1 MANPRLESY
10 PSLKGA
16 GATYRMTPDDIHDY
30 PYQLRN
36 AESRLGR
43 DAKVRPQDRKLIQ
56 AFMRQVKAQGVS
68 VGRQAKY
75 VNTLTTVAH
84 HMRVPFRRAKRRDI
98 EDLMTRLADH
108 EFTKRNW
115 DGTESRR
122 HYSAETMADFKIM
135 VKRFMKF
142 VRYGDT
148 DKDTPYPEE
157 VRWLRK
163 TIKASEKQEPLF
175 FTDEE
180 VHALIKAASTTRD
193 KALISVAAEL
203 GVRVSEL
210 LLLKVGDVQ
219 FDDAGALVHIRKGK
233 TGARTLRLI
242 ASVDHL
248 ARYLETHRFRSDPNA
263 PLWLTL
269 SLNHLDEPLSW
280 KACAAMLK
288 DVARKAA
295 IQKPRVHMYMFRHG
309 SATRNAKFLTD
320 SELRLMYGWSMSS
333 RTPATYIHLSGG
345 DLDRKYQAVYSGG
358 PVEPPKPEFA
368 PVICPRCKEKAPP
381 GMTYCPKCATPLDRS
396 ERAKMAI
403 QEESTRREVT
413 ELRGLLEKYLHD
425 PGAKDGS
432 AAGVLPTDRP
442 EGERDSNQRG
452 VN

>member
-1 MANPRLESY
+1 
-10 PSLKGA
+10 
-16 GATYRMTPDDIHDY
+16 MTPDDIHDY
-30 PYQLRN
+30 TYEVRN
-36 AESRLGR
+36 AESRLER
-43 DAKVRPQDRKLIQ
+43 DTRIRLQDKKLIQ
-56 AFMRQVKAQGVS
+56 AFMKHIKAQGVS
-68 VGRQAKY
+68 LGQQAKY
-75 VNTLTTVAH
+75 VNTLLAVSH
-84 HMRVPFRRAKRRDI
+84 HMRVPYRRAKRRDI

-108 EFTKRNW
+108 EIVVRNK
-115 DGTESRR
+115 DGTETRR
-122 HYSAETMADFKIM
+122 HYSAETMADFKMI

-180 VHALIKAASTTRD
+180 VYALIKTADTTRD

-203 GVRVSEL
+203 GARVSEL
-210 LLLKVGDVQ
+210 LLLRMGDVQ

-248 ARYLETHRFRSDPNA
+248 SRYIETHRFRNDPNA

-269 SLNHLDEPLSW
+269 SPNHLDEPFGW
-280 KACAAMLK
+280 KACSAMIK
-288 DVARKAA
+288 DVAKKAA

-345 DLDRKYQAVYSGG
+345 DLDRKYQSVYSGR

-368 PVICPRCKEKAPP
+368 PVFCPRCKEKASP
-381 GMTYCPKCATPLDRS
+381 GMMYCPKCATPLDRE
-396 ERAKMAI
+396 ERAKITI
-403 QEESTRREVT
+403 QEESTKREVS
-413 ELRGLLEKYLHD
+413 ELRGLLEKYLH
-425 PGAKDGS
+425 GFAKDNS
-432 AAGVLPTDRP
+432 GVDASDF
-442 EGERDSNQRG
+442 ESQEERKDDSRRG
-452 VN
+452 PP

>member
-1 MANPRLESY
+1 
-10 PSLKGA
+10 
-16 GATYRMTPDDIHDY
+16 MTPDDIHDY
-30 PYQLRN
+30 LYQLRN
-36 AESRLGR
+36 AESRLER
-43 DAKVRPQDRKLIQ
+43 DSRVRPQDKKLIR
-56 AFMRQVKAQGVS
+56 AFMKQVKAQGVS
-68 VGRQAKY
+68 LGRQAKY
-75 VNTLTTVAH
+75 VNTLMTVSH
-84 HMRVPFRRAKRRDI
+84 HMRVTYRRAKRRDI

-108 EFTKRNW
+108 EFTVRNW
-115 DGTESRR
+115 DGTESQR

-180 VHALIKAASTTRD
+180 VRELIKAADTYRD
-193 KALISVAAEL
+193 KAIISVAAEL
-203 GVRVSEL
+203 GARVSEL
-210 LLLKVGDVQ
+210 LLLRVGDVQ
-219 FDDAGALVHIRKGK
+219 FDDAGAIVHIRRGK

-248 ARYLETHRFRSDPNA
+248 ARYLETHRFRTDPNA

-269 SLNHLDEPLSW
+269 SPNHLDEPFGW
-280 KACAAMLK
+280 KACSAMIK
-288 DVARKAA
+288 DVAKKAA
-295 IQKPRVHMYMFRHG
+295 IKKPRVHMYMFRHE

-345 DLDRKYQAVYSGG
+345 DLDRKYQAVYSGR

-368 PVICPRCKEKAPP
+368 PVICPRCKEKASP
-381 GMTYCPKCATPLDRS
+381 GMMYCPKCATPLDLG
-396 ERAKMAI
+396 ERAKMAV
-403 QEESTRREVT
+403 QEESTKREVS
-413 ELRGLLEKYLHD
+413 ELRRLLEKYLRGSD
-425 PGAKDGS
+425 SKDNS
-432 AAGVLPTDRP
+432 TADAAAIESQE
-442 EGERDSNQRG
+442 EGKTSNQKG
-452 VN
+452 PP